1 MNDGEPMPAQSLSIA
16 AVERSTGLSKDTLRV
31 WERRYGFPR
40 PLRDSAGDR
49 LYPPDQVE
57 RLRTIRRL
65 LDAGHRPGRIVA
77 LAPQALQALSAPA
90 AVTPSAQQES
100 TRASRLDACMD
111 LIGRH
116 DIQELRRELGQSASR
131 LGLVEFVTAVMAPL
145 NTAVGDAW
153 ASGRFQVFEE
163 HLYTECVISVLRNAM
178 ANVPEP
184 QETSRPRIVLTTIA
198 GEPHGLGLLMAEALL
213 ALEGCHCLA
222 LGPQTPM
229 ADIVQAAQVHH
240 ADIVALSFT
249 AMLGANTVVSA
260 LRELRRQLPQPIAL
274 WVGGECP
281 ALYRRDI
288 PGVLPVQALE
298 SLPGQVAYWHGRVR

>member
-1 MNDGEPMPAQSLSIA
+1 MNDGAPMPEPSLSIA
-16 AVERSTGLSKDTLRV
+16 AVERSTGLSKDILRV

-40 PLRDSAGDR
+40 PLRDGAGDR
-49 LYPPDQVE
+49 VYPPDQVE

-90 AVTPSAQQES
+90 AVTPPARQDS
-100 TRASRLDACMD
+100 TSASRLDAYLD

-116 DIQELRRELGQSASR
+116 DPQALRRELGQLASR
-131 LGLVEFVTAVMAPL
+131 LGLVEFVTGVMAPL

-153 ASGRFQVFEE
+153 ANGRFQVFEE
-163 HLYTECVISVLRNAM
+163 HLYTQCVIGVLRNAM
-178 ANVPEP
+178 ANVPAP
-184 QETSRPRIVLTTIA
+184 QQASRPRIVLTTIA

-222 LGPQTPM
+222 LGPQTPLE
-229 ADIVQAAQVHH
+229 DIVQAARVHR

-249 AMLGANTVVSA
+249 AVLGANTVTAA
-260 LRELRRQLPQPIAL
+260 LRELRRQLPQPVAL
-274 WVGGECP
+274 WVGGQCP

-298 SLPGQVAYWHGRVR
+298 SLPGQVAYWHGRAR